1 MLLKIKTVLGQMAM
15 CPQQP
20 YYEAF
25 ISPKYER
32 PYRHEFFTKT
42 P

>member
-1 MLLKIKTVLGQMAM
+1 MLLKIKTVLDQMAM

-25 ISPKYER
+25 ISPKYE
-32 PYRHEFFTKT
+32 PPSRHEFFMKI